1 MAGGCGRAGLG
12 PRPRRSW
19 VCAAAAGVR
28 GRVRGRVAGFSG
40 AGPIGQ
46 LNIGIMAGIYDPR
59 TAVMI
64 TAIMGL
70 AVMLVAT
77 VAFPILRRADSM
89 RIDSRLRAMNSAD
102 LRRMA
107 ESPGGD

>member
-1 MAGGCGRAGLG
+1 MGT
-12 PRPRRSW
+12 
-19 VCAAAAGVR
+19 
-28 GRVRGRVAGFSG
+28 VAVFIG

-46 LNIGIMAGIYDPR
+46 INIGIMAGLYDPR
-59 TAVMI
+59 TAVMV

-70 AVMLVAT
+70 TALLAAAVS
-77 VAFPILRRADSM
+77 FPILRRADSM

-107 ESPGGD
+107 ESTGGG